1 MSLLS
6 SDFSMKNTLM
16 WLFLVLGSL
25 HTVWA
30 QQAAVSDNAFNT
42 VGYRSLPPLPA
53 GGGKG
58 VSAAFAGVAHNR
70 LYVGGGCNF
79 PSTPAAEG
87 GSKAYYRDIYMLPLH
102 AKGGAKWTLVGQM
115 PEALAYGVALDVPE
129 GMVWL
134 GGCHAQGSSAA
145 AWLLKPEANGRLTR
159 QALPPPAQRHL

>member
-42 VGYRSLPPLPA
+42 VGFRSLPPLPA

-58 VSAAFAGVAHNR
+58 VSAAFMM
-70 LYVGGGCNF
+70 
-79 PSTPAAEG
+79 S
-87 GSKAYYRDIYMLPLH
+87 
-102 AKGGAKWTLVGQM
+102 
-115 PEALAYGVALDVPE
+115 
-129 GMVWL
+129 
-134 GGCHAQGSSAA
+134 
-145 AWLLKPEANGRLTR
+145 RLT
-159 QALPPPAQRHL
+159 LLNFSMRHYIIQ